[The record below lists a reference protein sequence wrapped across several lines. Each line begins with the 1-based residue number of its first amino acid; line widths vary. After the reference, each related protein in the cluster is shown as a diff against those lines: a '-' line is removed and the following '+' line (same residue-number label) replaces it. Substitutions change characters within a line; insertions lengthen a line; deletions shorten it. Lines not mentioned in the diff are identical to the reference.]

1 MTTRFIGASGLGMI
15 LVMVMSFCLSARA
28 QLPGDGV
35 PNSDRI
41 VHRFDFNERG
51 MGNLDDVPM
60 YWLPLRPEGFP
71 GFADGS
77 FDFEVGATA
86 PPSFYLNCNGR
97 NVAYQYVG
105 ADLPVRANSEYRIA
119 FALKPH
125 NLRHARA
132 CVSAYFVDKQGDLL
146 LHTMARSRYVGGES
160 EPDDWIP
167 LVLMLPAAPRE
178 AESIALSI
186 WVLQEP
192 QWRESVP
199 KARHIPR
206 VDVHAGVW
214 VDDIVVRTLPRVEL
228 STSAPGNVLAPGE
241 PHYIRIIL
249 ADTEKAGLVGRL
261 SIKAADGGLV
271 QALPLGVS
279 VDEFVEPTLVPVD
292 HLVPGYYKAVLEVLA
307 GETIVTTRQLAF
319 AKLAPLPVDGR
330 SNARPFGVV
339 VHPQTRSDAASELAL
354 LRNQLVRSVKLP
366 IWTGLAEDLATP
378 MQRKETD
385 RMYLELIT
393 EGFAVTG
400 VLFGAPSAIVRR
412 DGPYQRT
419 LIDLLSDQPGAW
431 DEHLAVAAAP
441 YASFVRSWQIGS
453 DDGPHPL
460 DRKKIATA
468 VSQLREA
475 MRRFISSPLLAMS
488 ETTAVSPSAERLPVE
503 HISLNIGSEIPSA
516 WMGRV
521 LEESKGK
528 YARVAAYIEPLPTD
542 RYRRLPRLADWAQ
555 RLITARFEGADTVF
569 APQTW
574 RVRKSSRATVT
585 EPTEEYVIL
594 RTIAGLIGSATPG
607 QRVSIAPGVVCMAF
621 HDGRKTVLAMW
632 DPSAPAGGRE
642 YAIQLGKADRQF
654 DLWGQSS
661 SLQRD
666 GDGRHL
672 VQLSSLP
679 VIVPNVER
687 WLIDFRTSLSIAPR
701 HIESGTEVS
710 DHEIE
715 LVHLGHAPISG
726 EMTLQAPPG
735 WKISPKNLSFSLMP
749 QRTEHFSV
757 RATYPHN
764 EVAETKQI
772 VAQVRLIT
780 GSYYLEIPLAVEF
793 GLQDVEVSGMIV
805 TEKNDVILRHTVT
818 NHTDETL
825 HFRGVVQARGRQR
838 QYRPLANLRP
848 GDTQTVEY
856 RFSNA
861 TDLTGSTVRLG
872 LREVNDGARTH
883 ALELVVP

>member
-1 MTTRFIGASGLGMI
+1 MGMI
-15 LVMVMSFCLSARA
+15 LVMAMSLCPPARGQQA
-28 QLPGDGV
+28 ADGMWT
-35 PNSDRI
+35 PNRV
-41 VHRFDFNERG
+41 VHQFDFNERG
-51 MGNLDDVPM
+51 MGNLDDLPM
-60 YWLPLRPEGFP
+60 YWLPLRPKGFP
-71 GFADGS
+71 GFANGS

-86 PPSFYLNCNGR
+86 PPSFYLDCNGR

-105 ADLPVRANSEYRIA
+105 PDLPVRTNSEYRIA
-119 FALKPH
+119 FALRPH
-125 NLRHARA
+125 RLRHARA
-132 CVSAYFVDKQGDLL
+132 CVSAYFVDKQGDPLL
-146 LHTMARSRYVGGES
+146 STMARSRYVGGDS
-160 EPDDWIP
+160 EPDNWIP
-167 LVLMLPAAPRE
+167 LVLTLPAAPRE
-178 AESIALSI
+178 AKSIGLSV

-192 QWRESVP
+192 QWRDSAP

-206 VDVHAGVW
+206 VDVNAGVW
-214 VDDIVVRTLPRVEL
+214 VDDIVVRALPRVEI
-228 STSAPGNVLAPGE
+228 STSSRGNVLAPGE
-241 PHYIRIIL
+241 PQYVRIVL
-249 ADTEKAGLVGRL
+249 VDTEKAGLSGRL

-271 QALPLGVS
+271 QAQPLRVS
-279 VDEFVEPTLVPVD
+279 VDEFAEPTLVPVD
-292 HLVPGYYKAVLEVLA
+292 HLVPGFYTAVLEVLA

-319 AKLAPLPVDGR
+319 AKLAPLPVGER
-330 SNARPFGVV
+330 SNARTFGVV
-339 VHPQTRSDAASELAL
+339 VDPQARSDAAGELAL

-366 IWTGLAEDLATP
+366 IWTGLAEDRVTP

-385 RMYLELIT
+385 RMYLELMT

-419 LIDLLSDQPGAW
+419 LIDLLSDKPGAW

-453 DDGPHPL
+453 DDGPHPW

-468 VSQLREA
+468 VSQLREV
-475 MRRFISSPLLAMS
+475 MRRFISSPLLVMS

-503 HISLNIGSEIPSA
+503 HISLNIGSEISPA
-516 WMGRV
+516 WTGRL
-521 LEESKGK
+521 LEQSKRK
-528 YARVAAYIEPLPTD
+528 YANVAAYIEPLPTD

-574 RVRKSSRATVT
+574 RVRNTSRATVT

-594 RTIAGLIGSATPG
+594 RTIAGLIGSARPG
-607 QRVSIAPGVVCMAF
+607 QRISIAPGVVCMAF
-621 HDGRKTVLAMW
+621 HDDQKTVLAMW
-632 DPSAPAGGRE
+632 DPSAPAGGSE

-654 DLWGQSS
+654 DLWGRSS
-661 SLQRD
+661 RLERD
-666 GDGRHL
+666 GEGRHL

-679 VIVPNVER
+679 VIIPNVET

-710 DHEIE
+710 DLKIE
-715 LVHLGHAPISG
+715 LVHLGQAPISG
-726 EMTLQAPPG
+726 EMTLQAPSG
-735 WKISPKNLSFSLMP
+735 WKISPKNLSFNLMP
-749 QRTEHFSV
+749 QRTEHLSI

-793 GLQDVEVSGMIV
+793 GLRDVEVSAMIV
-805 TEKNDVILRHTVT
+805 TEKNDLILRHTVT

-825 HFRGVVQARGRQR
+825 HFRGVVQARGRLR
-838 QYRPLANLRP
+838 QYRPLSNLRP

-856 RFSNA
+856 RFSSA